1 MKKVIVLVFLFFA
14 IACFAQVKIFYPNG
28 YEDVG
33 KVALTFDDGP
43 GKATE
48 KILEILKEKNVKAS
62 FFMLGIRVQKNPAGA
77 KAVAS
82 AGHEI
87 ANHTYRH
94 INFYV
99 YKGKDKTD
107 RIEKELLRSENIIKK
122 ATGIKPF
129 LVRFPYGYSKPDAVE
144 VAKKH
149 NYCVINWS
157 FGCDWEKITSGEM
170 HDKYKK
176 AIKNGA
182 IFLMHDLHEN
192 EKMLSFLSDFI
203 DEIKQMNYEI
213 VLVSELLNLKRNRYF
228 DSVCSKKDGDSSGIN
243 AM

>member
-1 MKKVIVLVFLFFA
+1 MKKIIVLVFLFFTV
-14 IACFAQVKIFYPNG
+14 ICFAQVKTFYSNG

-48 KILEILKEKNVKAS
+48 KILEILEEKNVKAS
-62 FFMLGIRVQKNPAGA
+62 FFMLGTRVRKNPNGA
-77 KAVAS
+77 NAVAA

-87 ANHTYRH
+87 ANHTCRH
-94 INFYV
+94 INFYA

-107 RIEKELLRSENIIKK
+107 RIEKELLSGGNIIKK
-122 ATGIKPF
+122 VTGFEPF
-129 LVRFPYGYSKPDAVE
+129 LVRFPYGYSKSDAVE

-149 NYCVINWS
+149 NCCVINWS
-157 FGCDWEKITSGEM
+157 FGCDWEKITAGEM

-176 AIKNGA
+176 AIKGGA
-182 IFLMHDLHEN
+182 IFLMHDLHKN
-192 EKMLSFLSDFI
+192 EKVLSFLSDFI

-213 VLVSELLNLKRNRYF
+213 VPVSELLNLERDRYF
-228 DSVCSKKDGDSSGIN
+228 DSAGSKKMETV
-243 AM
+243 AE